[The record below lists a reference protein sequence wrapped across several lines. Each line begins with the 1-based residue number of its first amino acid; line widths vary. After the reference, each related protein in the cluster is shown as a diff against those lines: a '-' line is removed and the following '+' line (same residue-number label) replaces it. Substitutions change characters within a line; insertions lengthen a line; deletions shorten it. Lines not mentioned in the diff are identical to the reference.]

1 MRDIFVYDKSKKV
14 PKDVTHV
21 RVADGVEIIP
31 FNAFKNCKHLESI
44 EIPSSVRAIGI
55 NAFEGC
61 GNITDVYVTNDSV
74 WNNMR
79 FMGGWCDPVQDR
91 GASLHVVD
99 KLTDCEVTDTQE
111 DAEEEDELDDLSWDE
126 MLDDLDGDEDWMD
139 SLYQDFCDK
148 AYALVEKEGFTDVFT
163 EPSTQMGRGGD
174 FFWAKKD
181 GVNYRGNYDFES
193 EQDMFWNCCYEAD
206 SREEAIELCAKKY
219 ASIILSSLKPVVDD
233 LEEAAFSG
241 GMAGDNSA
249 SGGTIRGRGASTQPG
264 KNNYLNRMKSKNP
277 DLVDTMVIKVSDIK
291 PGMITQAG
299 QVKEAEARNHVS
311 GGKKMYIMH
320 TNGYDGFWGLD
331 ETMDVMVD
339 PDNKSKPFA
348 GDYRALLKMGLQESR
363 SIKEKIGDNYS
374 NNIEYC
380 PSCGE
385 YLDGSDISDER
396 DNSVRYT
403 CYHCGN
409 TFDRTKYYNESK
421 SIDEAL
427 VTDYMDSETL
437 HRAMQHLMFGTF
449 NAYNQEEN
457 MIVKTTTNHG
467 AFGGVNQSHR
477 YFKFVHGEDG
487 WEAYEV
493 SSTGDKVG
501 DTFLIDNI

>member
-1 MRDIFVYDKSKKV
+1 MQDLIESLNRAHQLDEAITS
-14 PKDVTHV
+14 V
-21 RVADGVEIIP
+21 RVPAAIREYVDAYCNAINNMKGYNEDKWDRGTGGEFHAYGKPSSAYADRVMYGVIDNYDLSDEEYKAVYMYVEFQEELEWYDDP
-31 FNAFKNCKHLESI
+31 NVKNEFNASC
-44 EIPSSVRAIGI
+44 
-55 NAFEGC
+55 
-61 GNITDVYVTNDSV
+61 
-74 WNNMR
+74 
-79 FMGGWCDPVQDR
+79 VQD
-91 GASLHVVD
+91 D
-99 KLTDCEVTDTQE
+99 
-111 DAEEEDELDDLSWDE
+111 DE
-126 MLDDLDGDEDWMD
+126 DDLDDYDDYDDWDDDDDDFDEA
-139 SLYQDFCDK
+139 LNK
-148 AYALVEKEGFTDVFT
+148 AH
-163 EPSTQMGRGGD
+163 
-174 FFWAKKD
+174 
-181 GVNYRGNYDFES
+181 
-193 EQDMFWNCCYEAD
+193 
-206 SREEAIELCAKKY
+206 EL
-219 ASIILSSLKPVVDD
+219 D
-233 LEEAAFSG
+233 EAAFSG

-299 QVKEAEARNHVS
+299 QVKEAEARNHPS

-339 PDNKSKPFA
+339 PENKSKPFA
-348 GDYRALLKMGLQESR
+348 GDYRALLKMGLQESK

-409 TFDRTKYYNESK
+409 SFDRTKYYNESK

-477 YFKFVHGEDG
+477 YFKFVRGEDG

-501 DTFLIDNI
+501 DAFLIDNI